1 MSGTPS
7 RRKAG
12 AQAKAN
18 GDSFE
23 GRLNAMHRFYEGR
36 GAYVQKTGPPVRY
49 VMRGDKLTPIVN
61 GYGPPDY
68 LAVFGAWTY
77 AFEAKH
83 CDGGALKLGAILK
96 HQADALTAISAAGTH
111 VLAGVVVELGREG
124 TYWLDWRLAGPRWY
138 LWYKTARARSG
149 EGSWGPD
156 DCDLMG
162 RRCVGLDWMAAA
174 GACAIRAIRP

>member
-1 MSGTPS
+1 MPGASS
-7 RRKAG
+7 RRRAG

-23 GRLNAMHRFYEGR
+23 SRLNAMHRFYEGR

-49 VMRGDKLTPIVN
+49 VLRGTTPTPIVD
-61 GYGPPDY
+61 GVGPPDY
-68 LAVFGAWTY
+68 IAVFGGWTY

-83 CDGGALKLGAILK
+83 SDESALKLGAIQP
-96 HQADALTAISAAGTH
+96 HQAEALTRIAAAGTH

-124 TYWLDWRLAGPRWY
+124 VWFVDWRLAGPRWWS
-138 LWYKTARARSG
+138 WYNTARARPG

-156 DCDLMG
+156 DCDQLG
-162 RRCVGLDWMAAA
+162 RRCEGLDWMAAA
-174 GACAIRAIRP
+174 GACAILTRRP